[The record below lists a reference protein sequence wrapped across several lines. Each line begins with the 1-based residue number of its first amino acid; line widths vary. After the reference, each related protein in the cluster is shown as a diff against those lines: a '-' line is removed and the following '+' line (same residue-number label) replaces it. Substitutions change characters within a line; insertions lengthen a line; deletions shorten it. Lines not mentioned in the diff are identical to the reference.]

1 MVSRETF
8 STSHYLNLDNI
19 WFSQL
24 FSTIERPWDVLKP
37 GVKEAWMN
45 GQMNANA
52 DQIKTQDGLV
62 TKTQRIETKTSFF
75 TIISGSYIAS
85 ANIEFKD
92 NVVVEPGA
100 YVHGPAIF
108 GEGTVIRQGAYV
120 RGGVITGKNC
130 VIGHTTEV
138 KSSIFCDEAK
148 AGHFAYIGDSI
159 LGNHV
164 NLGAGTKIS
173 NLKMTNDE
181 IILRIDK
188 EIIHTGFR
196 KMGAIIGDNC
206 ETGCN
211 SVLNPGVL
219 LAPGCMVYPAIAVRK
234 KYYAPKSV
242 IKG

>member
-1 MVSRETF
+1 MVPRETF
-8 STSHYLNLDNI
+8 TTSHYITIENL
-19 WFSQL
+19 WFSSL
-24 FSTIERPWDVLKP
+24 FSTVEHPWEVLKP
-37 GVKEAWMN
+37 KFKEEWIATN
-45 GQMNANA
+45 TTPNA
-52 DQIKTQDGLV
+52 DKIHTQDGLV
-62 TKTQRIETKTSFF
+62 TKTQKIATKTGFF
-75 TIISGSYIAS
+75 TVISGSYIAS
-85 ANIEFKD
+85 LDIEFKD

-100 YVHGPAIF
+100 YVHGPAVF
-108 GEGTVIRQGAYV
+108 GEGTVIRQGAYI

-181 IILRIDK
+181 IILRIED
-188 EIIHTGFR
+188 ENISTGLR
-196 KMGAIIGDNC
+196 KMGAIIGDYC

-219 LAPGCMVYPAIAVRK
+219 LAPKCMVYPAIAVRK
-234 KYYAPKSV
+234 KYYSPKTV
-242 IKG
+242 IRD

>member
-8 STSHYLNLDNI
+8 THSHYINIDNL
-19 WFSQL
+19 WFSSI
-24 FSTIERPWDVLKP
+24 FSTVEHPWEVLKP
-37 GVKEAWMN
+37 KFKEEWIAQH
-45 GQMNANA
+45 GHFNA
-52 DQIKTQDGLV
+52 DQIQTQDGLV
-62 TKTQRIETKTSFF
+62 TKTQKIATKTGFF

-85 ANIEFKD
+85 TDIEFKD

-100 YVHGPAIF
+100 YVHGPAII
-108 GEGTVIRQGAYV
+108 GEGTVIRQGAYI
-120 RGGVITGKNC
+120 RGSVITGKNC

-181 IILRIDK
+181 IVLHIDTEVVKTGLRK
-188 EIIHTGFR
+188 
-196 KMGAIIGDNC
+196 
-206 ETGCN
+206 
-211 SVLNPGVL
+211 
-219 LAPGCMVYPAIAVRK
+219 
-234 KYYAPKSV
+234 
-242 IKG
+242 

>member
-1 MVSRETF
+1 MVPRETF
-8 STSHYLNLDNI
+8 TSQHYLSTENL
-19 WFSQL
+19 WFSSI
-24 FSTIERPWDVLKP
+24 FSTVDSPWELLKP
-37 GVKEAWMN
+37 KFKEEWITAN
-45 GQMNANA
+45 IAPNASK
-52 DQIKTQDGLV
+52 IETHDGLV
-62 TKTQRIETKTSFF
+62 TKTQKIATKTGFF

-85 ANIEFKD
+85 QDIEFKD

-120 RGGVITGKNC
+120 RGSVITGRNC

-188 EIIHTGFR
+188 EVIHTGLR
-196 KMGAIIGDNC
+196 KMGAIIGDHC

-219 LAPGCMVYPAIAVRK
+219 LAPHCMVYPAIAVRK

-242 IKG
+242 IRD

>member
-1 MVSRETF
+1 MVSRETY
-8 STSHYLNLDNI
+8 STAHYVTIENL
-19 WFSQL
+19 WFKSL
-24 FSTIERPWDVLKP
+24 FSTVEYPWEVLKP
-37 GVKEAWMN
+37 GFKEAWIT
-45 GQMNANA
+45 GSISANA
-52 DQIKTQDGLV
+52 SEIKTQDGLV
-62 TKTQRIETKTSFF
+62 TKTQKIHTKTGFF
-75 TIISGSYIAS
+75 TIMSGSYIES
-85 ANIEFKD
+85 QDIEFKD

-108 GEGTVIRQGAYV
+108 GEGTVIRHGAYV
-120 RGGVITGKNC
+120 RGGVMTGKNC

-138 KSSIFCDEAK
+138 KSSIFCDEAR

-159 LGNHV
+159 LGNDV

-181 IILRIDK
+181 IVLRIDD
-188 EIIHTGFR
+188 ENVHTSLR
-196 KMGAIIGDNC
+196 KMGAIVGDHC

-219 LAPGCMVYPAIAVRK
+219 LAPHCMVYPAIAVRN

-242 IKG
+242 IK

>member
-1 MVSRETF
+1 MDYCLQGRQNMVPRETF
-8 STSHYLNLDNI
+8 TTSHYLSIENL
-19 WFSQL
+19 WFSSL
-24 FSTIERPWDVLKP
+24 FSTVEYPWEVLKP
-37 GVKEAWMN
+37 KFKEEWIMGN
-45 GQMNANA
+45 STFNA
-52 DQIKTQDGLV
+52 DKIHTQDGLV
-62 TKTQRIETKTSFF
+62 TKTQKIATKTGFF

-85 ANIEFKD
+85 HDIEFKD

-100 YVHGPAIF
+100 YVHGPAVF
-108 GEGTVIRQGAYV
+108 GEGTVIRQGAYI
-120 RGGVITGKNC
+120 RGGVITGRNC

-181 IILRIDK
+181 IILRIDT
-188 EIIHTGFR
+188 EVVHTGLR
-196 KMGAIIGDNC
+196 KMGAIIGDHC

-211 SVLNPGVL
+211 SVLNPGVFNL
-219 LAPGCMVYPAIAVRK
+219 SSC
-234 KYYAPKSV
+234 S
-242 IKG
+242 

>member
-8 STSHYLNLDNI
+8 TTQHYINTENL
-19 WFSQL
+19 WFSSL
-24 FSTIERPWDVLKP
+24 FASVDFPWDVLKP
-37 GVKEAWMN
+37 KIKEEWIAAN
-45 GQMNANA
+45 IAPNASKI
-52 DQIKTQDGLV
+52 DTQDGLV
-62 TKTQRIETKTSFF
+62 TKTQKIATKTGFF

-85 ANIEFKD
+85 QDIEFKD

-120 RGGVITGKNC
+120 RGSVITGRNC

-138 KSSIFCDEAK
+138 KSSIFCNEAK
-148 AGHFAYIGDSI
+148 AGHFAYVGDSI
-159 LGNHV
+159 VGNHV

-188 EIIHTGFR
+188 EIIHTGLR
-196 KMGAIIGDNC
+196 KMGAIIGDHC

-219 LAPGCMVYPAIAVRK
+219 LAPYCMVYPAIAIRK
-234 KYYAPKSV
+234 KYYTTKSV
-242 IKG
+242 IRE